1 MLEIPEI
8 GLNFDFVTTVT
19 LAAAVCIQL
28 IFILGFFLRLIFHK
42 NKQKDTGSPPVSV
55 IICARNE
62 EDNLFENLPII
73 LEQDYPNF
81 EVIVV
86 NHQSVD
92 DSIHILKAYAREYDH
107 LRIID
112 LERNKHLKN
121 SKKLPLTLGIKGAK
135 NDFVLLTDADC
146 TPSSKDWIRKMVD
159 QSSESKP
166 IVLGY
171 GPYQKENGFLNK
183 IIRFDTTQIAI
194 NYFSYAKNGL
204 AYMGIGRNMGYTKAI
219 FENNS
224 GFKSHYDLQSG
235 DDDLFIQEVAKK
247 KNYSINFE
255 PDCTVYSDPKK
266 SWTTWIQQKHRHFTT
281 APKYRVI
288 HKALL
293 GTYSFSLFLVYV
305 SFALLLIETRFWI
318 VGCILFGVRIF
329 LSWLINGVLFAK
341 LKQKDLIILIP
352 FLELFLFI
360 LMPFIYYTKQTNN
373 KWK

>member
-1 MLEIPEI
+1 MGCRERP
-8 GLNFDFVTTVT
+8 FVTFAV
-19 LAAAVCIQL
+19 LAISIGIQL
-28 IFILGFFLRLIFHK
+28 IYILGFYLRLAFHK
-42 NKQKDTGSPPVSV
+42 NKSPKKTREPVSV

-62 EDNLFENLPII
+62 EDNLYENLPVI
-73 LEQDYPNF
+73 LEQDYPDF

-86 NHQSVD
+86 NHQSID
-92 DSIHILKAYAREYDH
+92 DSVHILKAYAREYSH

-112 LERNKHLKN
+112 IVRSKHLKN

-135 NDFVLLTDADC
+135 NERILLTDADC
-146 TPSSKDWIRKMVD
+146 LPQTKEWITEMVSSSQENKA
-159 QSSESKP
+159 

-171 GPYQKENGFLNK
+171 GPYKKLKGFVNK

-204 AYMGIGRNMGYTKAI
+204 AYMGIGRNLSYTKSI

-235 DDDLFIQEVAKK
+235 DDDLFIQEVALKR
-247 KNYSINFE
+247 NYTINFE
-255 PDCTVYSDPKK
+255 ENATVYSTPKLTWK
-266 SWTTWIQQKHRHFTT
+266 SWVQQKHRHFTT

-293 GTYSFSLFLVYV
+293 GTYSLSYFLMCI
-305 SFALLLIETRFWI
+305 SFAILLVETDFWLIG
-318 VGCILFGVRIF
+318 VILFGGRT
-329 LSWLINGVLFAK
+329 LINWLVQGILFAK
-341 LKQKDLIILIP
+341 LKQKDLIVWIP
-352 FLELFLFI
+352 FIELMMSC
-360 LMPFIYYTKQTNN
+360 LMPFIYFTKQTNS